1 MRTTRLATTSLLLTS
16 AFLSPTLIFTGCQ
29 STKEIAGQK
38 AAMSARDFQSAL
50 SLMPGQIDKVT
61 SSLQS
66 LQLMETTD
74 KAGTFTTFTKELRT
88 LESQAMSLANT
99 RDFAQEN
106 SQRYFREWLK
116 ESRKHKKTADRDAA
130 LAAFDAGKSQATAAQ
145 GYLDRGSREFRALI
159 DQLNQTQTKLATDL
173 SPATLQKMNL
183 APIFDKAIATK
194 ANIARLS
201 EEIDAA
207 LGLK

>member
-1 MRTTRLATTSLLLTS
+1 
-16 AFLSPTLIFTGCQ
+16 
-29 STKEIAGQK
+29 
-38 AAMSARDFQSAL
+38 
-50 SLMPGQIDKVT
+50 
-61 SSLQS
+61 
-66 LQLMETTD
+66 
-74 KAGTFTTFTKELRT
+74 
-88 LESQAMSLANT
+88 MSLANT

-116 ESRKHKKTADRDAA
+116 ESRKHKSAADRDAA
-130 LAAFDAGKSQATAAQ
+130 LAAFDTGKSQATAAQ